1 MHEFVI
7 LALGGALTLKTL
19 DFLRSFTGDMHGA
32 VSAVFG
38 AAVGI
43 FYAYLF
49 NYSMFAAW
57 GIDVRSETIGMVG
70 TGLFMWAMAD
80 VWRETVNLVHEW
92 AHRYRGEAVAA
103 EHRIRAA

>member
-1 MHEFVI
+1 MYEFMI

-19 DFLRSFTGDMHGA
+19 DFLRGFTGELHGA
-32 VSAVFG
+32 FSSVLG

-43 FYAYLF
+43 AYAYLF

-57 GIDVRSETIGMVG
+57 GIDVRSATIGMVG

-80 VWRETVNLVHEW
+80 VWRECVNLVHEW
-92 AHRYRGEAVAA
+92 AHRYRGEAEAV
-103 EHRIRAA
+103 EHKIRAA